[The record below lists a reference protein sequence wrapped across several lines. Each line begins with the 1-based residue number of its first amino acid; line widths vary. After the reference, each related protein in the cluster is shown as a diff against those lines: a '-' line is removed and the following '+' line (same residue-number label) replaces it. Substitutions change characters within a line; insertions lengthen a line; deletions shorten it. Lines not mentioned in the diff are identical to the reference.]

1 MNSPMNST
9 IRTCLRTGIAAALV
23 IGGFITSCSASPE
36 YAASD
41 SSVQEAIVAE
51 SPGADQV
58 SQNSA
63 DNGSQDTDVPQS
75 LPQLVKRA
83 ELVIQVRTM
92 DDAIEQ
98 VMAIA
103 RNAGGDLLRL
113 QNQTPPNDTAQ
124 HTAYLELRV
133 PQAQLDLAIDQL
145 SELGTVDQQFLTA
158 EDVSAQL
165 VDFEARLRNLRKA
178 EETVLEIMDRSGEI
192 GDVLQVAQELRTI
205 RQSIEQID
213 GQLASLRNRVSYSTI
228 ALTLE
233 AEGAGT
239 PSQNT
244 VTTQL
249 GNSWRGAT
257 RSVATFTVDL
267 MQIGIWLLVYSP
279 YWIVLGG
286 LGYGVYRLVK
296 NDRQSAS

>member
-1 MNSPMNST
+1 MNSAIPLA
-9 IRTCLRTGIAAALV
+9 IRTCLRIGIASALV
-23 IGGFITSCSASPE
+23 VGGLITGCAASPE
-36 YAASD
+36 YATSE
-41 SSVQEAIVAE
+41 SIEQQVTVAE
-51 SPGADQV
+51 EAGADQV

-63 DNGSQDTDVPQS
+63 ENSQYGADVPQS

-83 ELVIQVRTM
+83 ELVIEVTAM

-98 VMAIA
+98 VTAIA
-103 RNAGGDLLRL
+103 RGVRGDLLSL
-113 QNQTPPNDTAQ
+113 QNQTPPHDTAQ
-124 HTAYLELRV
+124 HTAYVELRV
-133 PQAQLDLAIDQL
+133 PQAQLDSALEQL
-145 SELGTVDQQFLTA
+145 SELGTVDQQFLKA

-192 GDVLQVAQELRTI
+192 GDVLLVAQELRTI

-213 GQLASLRNRVSYSTI
+213 GELASLRNRVSYSTI

-233 AEGAGT
+233 AQGAGT

-296 NDRQSAS
+296 GDRQSAS